1 MRRDGVGRSAS
12 RPGQPCAPACRDSAC
27 VHVDTLLYAD
37 VLFVQKC
44 LFRRVIP
51 VFFFLHVFCGVEP
64 MHAHASQT
72 QRCKHRAVQM
82 GPLVFIHNRFSVSF
96 SADFSQTAGG
106 ASLVPAK
113 PSPPMPPKRTTPV
126 TKRSTEDAPA
136 SSQHVN
142 PTPHSGDEPAG
153 FQLPPPPPSPPLP
166 THRPPS
172 PPRQHVHT
180 HHLHHQHSYPHPLP
194 QPIPMLFDPP
204 SPPAETPQRPAP
216 VPLHIM
222 IQRALS
228 SPGPAQPHPD
238 GSQRAHTL
246 LFEMH
251 AEYQGDRA
259 RPLPVSIQP
268 LKL

>member
-1 MRRDGVGRSAS
+1 MVGLA
-12 RPGQPCAPACRDSAC
+12 
-27 VHVDTLLYAD
+27 
-37 VLFVQKC
+37 
-44 LFRRVIP
+44 LFR
-51 VFFFLHVFCGVEP
+51 FAGDF
-64 MHAHASQT
+64 T
-72 QRCKHRAVQM
+72 QA
-82 GPLVFIHNRFSVSF
+82 
-96 SADFSQTAGG
+96 TGG

-126 TKRSTEDAPA
+126 TKRNTEDSV
-136 SSQHVN
+136 SSH
-142 PTPHSGDEPAG
+142 PIIPSPLSLEEHSSLPLG

-166 THRPPS
+166 THIPPS
-172 PPRQHVHT
+172 PPRQHIQT

-204 SPPAETPQRPAP
+204 SPTNESPQRPAP

-246 LFEMH
+246 LFETPL
-251 AEYQGDRA
+251 EYQGGG

>member
-1 MRRDGVGRSAS
+1 MCTHVT
-12 RPGQPCAPACRDSAC
+12 GQTALKKKNLLAARHYAYSPAVSLRLNSLIRC
-27 VHVDTLLYAD
+27 
-37 VLFVQKC
+37 FV
-44 LFRRVIP
+44 
-51 VFFFLHVFCGVEP
+51 FLSLAG
-64 MHAHASQT
+64 
-72 QRCKHRAVQM
+72 
-82 GPLVFIHNRFSVSF
+82 
-96 SADFSQTAGG
+96 DFSQATGG
-106 ASLVPAK
+106 ASLHPAK

-126 TKRSTEDAPA
+126 TKRNTEDSTP
-136 SSQHVN
+136 SHPIIPS
-142 PTPHSGDEPAG
+142 PHSVEDHGILPVG

-166 THRPPS
+166 THIPPS
-172 PPRQHVHT
+172 PPRQHMHT

-204 SPPAETPQRPAP
+204 SPTVESPQRPAP

-238 GSQRAHTL
+238 GVQRAHAL
-246 LFEMH
+246 LFETPP
-251 AEYQGDRA
+251 EYQADRG

>member
-1 MRRDGVGRSAS
+1 
-12 RPGQPCAPACRDSAC
+12 
-27 VHVDTLLYAD
+27 
-37 VLFVQKC
+37 
-44 LFRRVIP
+44 
-51 VFFFLHVFCGVEP
+51 
-64 MHAHASQT
+64 
-72 QRCKHRAVQM
+72 
-82 GPLVFIHNRFSVSF
+82 
-96 SADFSQTAGG
+96 
-106 ASLVPAK
+106 
-113 PSPPMPPKRTTPV
+113 MPPKRTTPV
-126 TKRSTEDAPA
+126 TKRCTED
-136 SSQHVN
+136 SSHPINPSPLSLDDHSNLHV
-142 PTPHSGDEPAG
+142 G

-166 THRPPS
+166 THVPPS
-172 PPRQHVHT
+172 PPRQHIHT

-204 SPPAETPQRPAP
+204 SPTSGSPQRPAP

-246 LFEMH
+246 LFETPPD
-251 AEYQGDRA
+251 YQSG

>member
-1 MRRDGVGRSAS
+1 MRTRHG
-12 RPGQPCAPACRDSAC
+12 
-27 VHVDTLLYAD
+27 
-37 VLFVQKC
+37 
-44 LFRRVIP
+44 
-51 VFFFLHVFCGVEP
+51 
-64 MHAHASQT
+64 
-72 QRCKHRAVQM
+72 HRALGLEAQ
-82 GPLVFIHNRFSVSF
+82 GGLRRSICFVFIHNKLSVSF
-96 SADFSQTAGG
+96 SADFSQTGGG

-126 TKRSTEDAPA
+126 TKRSTEDPAA
-136 SSQHVN
+136 SSHPVN
-142 PTPHSGDEPAG
+142 PTPHSGDEPGNVPVG

-166 THRPPS
+166 THKPPS
-172 PPRQHVHT
+172 PPRQHIHT

-194 QPIPMLFDPP
+194 QPLPMLFDPP
-204 SPPAETPQRPAP
+204 SPPTESPQRPAP

-246 LFEMH
+246 LFEMP
-251 AEYQGDRA
+251 AEYQAERG

>member
-1 MRRDGVGRSAS
+1 ME
-12 RPGQPCAPACRDSAC
+12 PF
-27 VHVDTLLYAD
+27 
-37 VLFVQKC
+37 LFVYIFKC
-44 LFRRVIP
+44 TCL
-51 VFFFLHVFCGVEP
+51 
-64 MHAHASQT
+64 
-72 QRCKHRAVQM
+72 
-82 GPLVFIHNRFSVSF
+82 F
-96 SADFSQTAGG
+96 SADFSHAGGG

-113 PSPPMPPKRTTPV
+113 PSPPMPPKRTTPI
-126 TKRSTEDAPA
+126 TKRNTEDPSA
-136 SSQHVN
+136 SSQHVG
-142 PTPHSGDEPAG
+142 PTPHSGDEPSNNPAG
-153 FQLPPPPPSPPLP
+153 FQLPPSPPLP
-166 THRPPS
+166 THKPPS
-172 PPRQHVHT
+172 PPRQHIHT

-204 SPPAETPQRPAP
+204 SPPTESPQRPAP

-246 LFEMH
+246 LFEMP
-251 AEYQGDRA
+251 AEYQGDRG

>member
-1 MRRDGVGRSAS
+1 MSVWFMKSHSCELDVFRGKQHTDMYEQSFKLLLVNESSQTSPPPAS
-12 RPGQPCAPACRDSAC
+12 YFFIVMFIYLQWP
-27 VHVDTLLYAD
+27 LYA
-37 VLFVQKC
+37 LSLSGLSCNC
-44 LFRRVIP
+44 LALW
-51 VFFFLHVFCGVEP
+51 LHLLTVCLCAGDF
-64 MHAHASQT
+64 T
-72 QRCKHRAVQM
+72 QA
-82 GPLVFIHNRFSVSF
+82 
-96 SADFSQTAGG
+96 TGG

-126 TKRSTEDAPA
+126 TKRNTEDPIHPIIP
-136 SSQHVN
+136 SPLSIED
-142 PTPHSGDEPAG
+142 HSLSMG
-153 FQLPPPPPSPPLP
+153 FQLPPPPASPPLP

-172 PPRQHVHT
+172 PPRQQIHS

-204 SPPAETPQRPAP
+204 SPTNDSTQRPAP

-246 LFEMH
+246 LFDTPPD
-251 AEYQGDRA
+251 YQAG